1 VKISNNITLHEA
13 VHSFTA
19 KRLGIDNT
27 PDSNALD
34 AMKLVAEKVFQPLRD
49 HVGGPIKI
57 NSFYRSPALNKAV
70 KGAKSSQHVSG
81 QAIDIDDVYGH
92 ATNAEM
98 FTYILEN
105 LDYDQLIWEFGTDE
119 NPDWVHVSYVSETQN
134 RRRALRAIKENGKTK
149 YITYNKN

>member
-1 VKISNNITLHEA
+1 MKISNNITLHEA